1 MGYTDITQAGDHTY
15 VIPAPV
21 NVGIYENDG
30 EAILIDSGNDKEAG
44 RQILKT
50 LTEREWNLRLI
61 VNTHSNADHIG
72 GNNYLQEKTGCSIA
86 ATAEEAMFIRFPRL
100 EPAFLY
106 GGFPLS
112 LLRNKFLEAKPSDV
126 AYEIEPGGPIVDTG
140 LEAVPLPGHFFDMIG
155 VRTPDNVLFVADSL
169 FSERIIDKYHLFY
182 IFDVDRYLKTLSFL
196 EKTRAEL
203 FVPSHAEPAR
213 DISPLIL
220 KNREQITDTLTRILE
235 ICEIPVSTETI
246 FEKLCS
252 HYGIRVDMNQYVL
265 VSNTV
270 KSHLGYLA
278 DKGQIEPVTKIGQLR
293 WQRV

>member
-1 MGYTDITQAGDHTY
+1 MGYTDIKQVGEHTY

-21 NVGIYENDG
+21 NVGVYEYGG

-44 RQILKT
+44 RQILGT
-50 LTEREWNLRLI
+50 LTGRGWGLRLI

-72 GNNYLQEKTGCSIA
+72 GNRYLQEKTGCSIA

-112 LLRNKFLEAKPSDV
+112 HLRNKFLEAKPSKV
-126 AYEIEPGGPIVDTG
+126 TYEIDSEGPIFDTG

-155 VRTPDNVLFVADSL
+155 VRTPDNVLFAADSL

-196 EKTRAEL
+196 EKYDAQL
-203 FVPSHAEPAR
+203 FVPSHVKPAK
-213 DISPLIL
+213 DISPVIL
-220 KNREQITDTLTRILE
+220 KNREQIQDTLTRILT
-235 ICEIPVSTETI
+235 ICEIPVSTETV

-252 HYGIRVDMNQYVL
+252 HYAIQVDMNQYVL

-270 KSHLGYLA
+270 KSYLGYLA
-278 DKGQIEPVTKIGQLR
+278 DKGQIEPITKIGQLR